1 MSLGP
6 AEWEE
11 RASVWLERQAGLL
24 EDGLLGFGFWSL
36 SRVIGGFFVIN
47 DIVRYAFEN
56 LTPDTLWRLEW
67 RHGETG
73 QGL

>member
-11 RASVWLERQAGLL
+11 RASGRLERQAGLL
-24 EDGLLGFGFWSL
+24 KEGLLVFGFWSL
-36 SRVIGGFFVIN
+36 SRVIGGLFVIN

-56 LTPDTLWRLEW
+56 LTPDTLCRLEW
-67 RHGETG
+67 RRGETS